1 MNNNLRL
8 KKGLWLVVVLGVV
21 ASSVVVL
28 HAEETVS
35 GDSKAPATSVPA
47 ENKPTENTR
56 PIEKLLTNS
65 TDRFKQAL
73 TGSETVQEAQQDTPE
88 QHAAKHADP
97 TYICPMH
104 PQIQQ
109 GEPGGCPI
117 CGMDLVLKDL
127 SAAGGDGLPVVSV
140 SAGTA
145 QSMGVRTGKV
155 KKRNLARSISTV
167 GYVRYDE
174 DKLYHLHANAA
185 GWVKNPQVR
194 ALGDKVE
201 AGQELASYYSP
212 QIYTAQEDYLT
223 ALRASGDRQR
233 QTDVLTRLR
242 VMEIPDQVIKALEQE
257 AKITPYIPVVAP
269 ISGVVTK
276 IGAQDGT
283 YVSPADVMYSIADLS
298 TVWVIVDVFP
308 EQMDWLAKGARA
320 AMTIDALPTEKWSGQ
335 VDYIYPELNPQ
346 TRTAQVRLKFAN
358 EDGRLKPN
366 MFANVKI
373 TNRPATGILA
383 IPREA
388 LIPTGDGYRVVQV
401 TEENHYKPVEVK
413 VGIKTESTV
422 QILEGLEAGDEVV
435 LSGQFLIDSESNLQA
450 SFQRMSN

>member
-1 MNNNLRL
+1 MNKLMI
-8 KKGLWLVVVLGVV
+8 
-21 ASSVVVL
+21 ASVVTLGSALVWVSGL
-28 HAEETVS
+28 SAEETGTGGMKKEAGAMSSTMAVT
-35 GDSKAPATSVPA
+35 KPA
-47 ENKPTENTR
+47 ES
-56 PIEKLLTNS
+56 KLQ
-65 TDRFKQAL
+65 RAL
-73 TGSETVQEAQQDTPE
+73 TGSESLVDAQNSTPE
-88 QHAAKHADP
+88 EHAAKHADP

-117 CGMDLVLKDL
+117 CGMDLVIKDL
-127 SAAGGDGLPVVSV
+127 SGAASGDGLPVVSV
-140 SAGTA
+140 SASTA

-155 KKRNLARSISTV
+155 KKRNLARSIKTV

-185 GWVKNPQVR
+185 GWVKNPKVR

-242 VMEIPDQVIKALEQE
+242 VMEIPDNVIKSLEQE
-257 AKITPYIPVVAP
+257 AKIIPHMPVVSP

-308 EQMDWLAKGARA
+308 EQMNWVKKGARA
-320 AMTIDALPTEKWSGQ
+320 AMAIDALPEQKWSGR
-335 VDYIYPELNPQ
+335 VDYVYPELNMK
-346 TRTAQVRLKFAN
+346 TRTAQVRLKFKN
-358 EDGRLKPN
+358 EDGLLKPN

-388 LIPTGDGYRVVQV
+388 LIPTGEGYRVVKI

-413 VGIKTESTV
+413 VGIRTEKTV